1 MRPLFFSVILS
12 SLFFACTSQDVKI
25 DARQSQSH
33 YKLGLEFAQLSLFKN
48 ALEEF
53 DLAIKF
59 NPEDAR
65 IYRKKG
71 ILLFGM
77 KKYEAAKNNFQKTIE
92 LDAKDVQ
99 AHINL
104 GMVHYTSG
112 NKTGALKSWEH
123 AIGLKPD
130 DNDSKALNNIG
141 NIYKAKNDLPKA
153 IEYYQKAIT
162 YEPANSTYL
171 NNLGDSYRIKGAL
184 VKAEEILLRSLE
196 VDTNG
201 MLTHFNLGVLYQTEG
216 KFNEAIDSFQKSL
229 NINPFY
235 TEAYYQLAT
244 THLKT
249 NNKESAKQSL
259 EKGLQADPNNLKFQ
273 KLYNKVL
280 AS

>member
-1 MRPLFFSVILS
+1 MRHAFLLFLLSVL
-12 SLFFACTSQDVKI
+12 LFACSSQDTKI
-25 DARQSQSH
+25 DVKQSQSH
-33 YKLGLEFAQLSLFKN
+33 YKLALEFAQLSLFKN

-59 NPEDAR
+59 NPENPK

-77 KKYEAAKNNFQKTIE
+77 KKYAEAKNSFLKTIQ
-92 LDAKDVQ
+92 LNPKDVQ

-112 NKTGALKSWEH
+112 NKDNALKNWEH
-123 AIGLKPD
+123 AVGINHD

-141 NIYKAKNDLPKA
+141 NIYKAENNLPKA
-153 IEYYQKAIT
+153 IEYFLKAIT
-162 YEPANSTYL
+162 YEPINSTYL
-171 NNLGDSYRIKGAL
+171 NNLGDSYRLTGDL
-184 VKAEEILLRSLE
+184 RKAKETLLKSLE

-201 MLTHFNLGVLYQTEG
+201 MLTHFNLGILYQTEENFQ
-216 KFNEAIDSFQKSL
+216 KAIDSFQKSL
-229 NINPFY
+229 NINPSY
-235 TEAYYQLAT
+235 TEAYYQLAN

-249 NNKESAKQSL
+249 NDKELARQSL
-259 EKGLQADPNNLKFQ
+259 EKAIQADPGNLKFQ
-273 KLYNKVL
+273 ELYNNIS